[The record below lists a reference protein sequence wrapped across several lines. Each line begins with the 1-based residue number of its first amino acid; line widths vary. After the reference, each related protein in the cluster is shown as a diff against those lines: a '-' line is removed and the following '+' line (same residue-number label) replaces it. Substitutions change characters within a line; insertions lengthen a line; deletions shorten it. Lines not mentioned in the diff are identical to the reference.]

1 MLVVQFF
8 VLTFALAWA
17 TFFAAGRLDDGALRG
32 LLIVFGAFAPSVV
45 AVGLTAR
52 AEGKEGAFALL
63 RRVVAWR
70 VDARWYVFAAGYLA
84 LIKLGVALAHRL
96 ITGAWPLFGD
106 RAWYIL
112 IPAIV
117 VATPTKA
124 GEEIGWRGYALP
136 RLATAMGLGWGSVLL
151 GVIWAC
157 WHLPLFFISGTDTT
171 GQSFPLFLLE
181 VTALSVTLAW
191 LYDRTNGSLLLVM
204 LLHSAVNETHDI
216 VPSIVPGATQ
226 PFALS
231 PSLPAWLTVVFLWIG
246 AAYFLVRMPRRS
258 PADSPEPRSPLEH

>member
-17 TFFAAGRLDDGALRG
+17 AFFGAGALDNGTLRAS
-32 LLIVFGAFAPSVV
+32 LFVLGAFAPAVV
-45 AVGLTAR
+45 ALWLTAR
-52 AEGKEGAFALL
+52 AEGREDARALL

-70 VDARWYVFAAGYLA
+70 VDARWYMFAAGYLA
-84 LIKLGVALAHRL
+84 LIKLAVALAHRL

-106 RAWYIL
+106 HAWYIL

-136 RLATAMGLGWGSVLL
+136 RLAARLGLGWASVLL

-157 WHLPLFFISGTDTT
+157 WHLPLFFIPGTDTT

-181 VTALSVTLAW
+181 VTGLSVALAW
-191 LYDRTNGSLLLVM
+191 LYARTNGSLLLVM

-216 VPSIVPGATQ
+216 VPSVVPGATQ

-231 PSLPAWLTVVFLWIG
+231 PSLPAWLTVAFLWIG
-246 AAYFLVRMPRRS
+246 AAYFFVRMPRRTGW
-258 PADSPEPRSPLEH
+258 A